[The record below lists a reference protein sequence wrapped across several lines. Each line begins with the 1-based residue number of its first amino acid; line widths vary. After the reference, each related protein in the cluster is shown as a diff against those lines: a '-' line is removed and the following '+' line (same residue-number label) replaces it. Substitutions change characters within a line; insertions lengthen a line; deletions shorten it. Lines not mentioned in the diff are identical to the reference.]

1 MRKMK
6 IENEKVQNEYPLV
19 DLLDSSSLEFL
30 KSLTGRDYRKTSNVK
45 GKIMWADNS
54 MTTFQLKLLMEEMP
68 KGALHGR

>member
-30 KSLTGRDYRKTSNVK
+30 KSLTGRDYREPPNVK
-45 GKIMWADNS
+45 GKIIRADNS
-54 MTTFQLKLLMEEMP
+54 MTTFQLKLLMEEVP
-68 KGALHGR
+68 KGELHGQ

>member
-1 MRKMK
+1 MK
-6 IENEKVQNEYPLV
+6 IENKKVQNEYPLV

-30 KSLTGRDYRKTSNVK
+30 KNLTGRDYRKTPNVK
-45 GKIMWADNS
+45 GKIIRPDNS

>member
-6 IENEKVQNEYPLV
+6 IENEKLQNEYPLV

-30 KSLTGRDYRKTSNVK
+30 KNLTGREYRKTPDVK
-45 GKIMWADNS
+45 GKIIRADNS

-68 KGALHGR
+68 KGARHGR

>member
-30 KSLTGRDYRKTSNVK
+30 KNLTGREYRKTPDVK
-45 GKIMWADNS
+45 GKIIRADNS

>member
-30 KSLTGRDYRKTSNVK
+30 KNLTGREYRKTPDVK
-45 GKIMWADNS
+45 GKIIRADNS

-68 KGALHGR
+68 KGVLHGR

>member
-30 KSLTGRDYRKTSNVK
+30 KNLTGREYRKTPDVK
-45 GKIMWADNS
+45 GKIIRADNS
-54 MTTFQLKLLMEEMP
+54 MTTFQLKLLMEEVP
-68 KGALHGR
+68 KGVLHGR

>member
-1 MRKMK
+1 M
-6 IENEKVQNEYPLV
+6 ENEKVQNEYPLV

-30 KSLTGRDYRKTSNVK
+30 KNLTGKDYRKTPNVK
-45 GKIMWADNS
+45 GKIIRTGNS